1 MPPKQPVRG
10 KITVDIHA
18 RPDEPDLAAAQRRDA
33 STRTHAGP
41 DDALSP
47 TVTLR
52 HGMPLDEAGLDAI
65 TPAPVLTIKPTETAA
80 ARPTTESMPLAHYWI
95 SADITLAPANEHGV
109 RIHKGRQYV
118 DVAEGGIVE
127 VAPIAATGQLRARLP
142 SELHPSGPV
151 LVRDP
156 TSHLWEPLEV
166 APITFALSAAR
177 LQGFRTALDFTGI
190 TPGDDGLFRLD
201 GKLYVVIDNHAY
213 QTLHDLD
220 ASTAL
225 TPVMRIV
232 RIEDPVAGATDNRY
246 VATRPG
252 RSQAIVFDPVDGWVG
267 VNVPGAGGMQ
277 REQGSQPSSWK
288 DHFSSALNRL
298 KSPAARVRKLY
309 PALTEAQVTVLV
321 RSFGTEAAALLTRQ
335 EADYRTLKNELAAW
349 SRDNTATSTQGSGP
363 EWMASVANDIKRC
376 WRQETAALKIVFA
389 DEHPALPRLTVDL
402 ANVRT
407 LELDSLTWSDAADAF
422 LNRFSDLSR
431 LVVNRS
437 TLDKLPVA
445 NTAMRNLITLDLG
458 GNQIRLD
465 QRSAARLARLQ
476 RLRHID
482 LSGNPLGRTP
492 DFAAMDQLQTLNL
505 SNTGIEQW
513 PTGLHRQS
521 GLTLV
526 DLRHNQ
532 LSEVPEAVLNPPAD
546 QLPASAR
553 INGVTRLEGN
563 RFAADCWKSLEAFWE
578 RVGADHPDLVSRAHP
593 AAFRLDA
600 DIPEVGLIR
609 RLHPDKDAQ
618 TARVYLMG
626 LDEATRNGLAGR
638 VEALEHIDVQL
649 KEYVEN
655 ASTAHPR
662 FKLWRQ
668 EVVETLR
675 QCWLDKSADT
685 LTLPKGLGP
694 LPALQADFSHVR
706 TLVLRTVDW
715 SDAGDLFLR
724 SFNSLESLSIT
735 HCGLKF
741 LPDSVGEMSKLTQL
755 DLSSNSLVLDEQA
768 AARIS
773 GLSRLTTLD
782 LSANPLDVIPD
793 FSAMTQ
799 LEYLLLSDTGLNR
812 WPSGLH
818 DKTALKRLDL
828 RNNRLNE
835 VPAQFLDPAPE
846 QLLTIARINTVTALD
861 GSDFPSNYWRR
872 FDDYWRRVN
881 EVDPELLTSG
891 PDDIIFD
898 SENSQAQRYRR
909 LYPRKNIKQCREYLW
924 SLEEDAASARL
935 TGLEQDFSGL
945 KRQLDD
951 WVYSGAG
958 NLMGYIPANQLAA
971 NANSRRDRLKASE
984 RIISCWR
991 QETPQKLAF
1000 DRTPIGL
1007 ELDLSGLRL
1016 PSLPDIDVDFS
1027 HVGSLKL
1034 NNMDLRASPEGFL
1047 TRFRH
1052 VRWLYLSR
1060 NQLRELPPAIG
1071 EMHGLTRLSLDNNQ
1085 LSLTAETARV
1095 LSERTTLRAL
1105 NLQDNPRLGI
1115 CPDFSRITDMRH
1127 LDLANTGIDTFPAG
1141 IAEQPLLDT
1150 FNLSNNRI
1158 VDIPDAVIA
1167 PTNERL
1173 PHTVRINNVTNVR
1186 NNLLSDATLARINQ
1200 YNERLLQA
1208 ETPLSGPNNLVDT
1221 ARGHVPAAI
1230 HTTAADPMAR
1240 WTKGMAA
1247 DAVQARRIQW
1257 QALEAQQG
1265 SGGLFDTLERLLL
1278 PESAGRADLQQRV
1291 WKLIDSISEN
1301 SERSENLRREVFD
1314 RAGEATC
1321 CDRAAFTFANL
1332 ETRVMMHHAL
1342 AQAGDREQGPAL
1354 FQLSR
1359 ALFRLH
1365 EIDTLAAADIAQREA
1380 AIAESRTPEEARRL
1394 PAPQIP
1400 EEVEI
1405 RLFYRHALRDRLL
1418 LPGQPERMG
1427 FGRLVNVSD
1436 EQVNAAH
1443 QSVLALDNSVQEF
1456 QALVAREFWQKFITN
1471 KYQVDFE
1478 TQRQP
1483 FQDRQAALDDL
1494 HAANELAPDDYQ
1506 TQSNSLQAS
1515 WIVAESAL
1523 IETLTRQELA
1533 GYPTGSAV
1541 EEAAGT
1547 TV

>member
-1 MPPKQPVRG
+1 M
-10 KITVDIHA
+10 
-18 RPDEPDLAAAQRRDA
+18 
-33 STRTHAGP
+33 
-41 DDALSP
+41 
-47 TVTLR
+47 
-52 HGMPLDEAGLDAI
+52 
-65 TPAPVLTIKPTETAA
+65 
-80 ARPTTESMPLAHYWI
+80 
-95 SADITLAPANEHGV
+95 
-109 RIHKGRQYV
+109 
-118 DVAEGGIVE
+118 
-127 VAPIAATGQLRARLP
+127 
-142 SELHPSGPV
+142 
-151 LVRDP
+151 
-156 TSHLWEPLEV
+156 
-166 APITFALSAAR
+166 
-177 LQGFRTALDFTGI
+177 
-190 TPGDDGLFRLD
+190 
-201 GKLYVVIDNHAY
+201 
-213 QTLHDLD
+213 
-220 ASTAL
+220 
-225 TPVMRIV
+225 
-232 RIEDPVAGATDNRY
+232 
-246 VATRPG
+246 
-252 RSQAIVFDPVDGWVG
+252 
-267 VNVPGAGGMQ
+267 
-277 REQGSQPSSWK
+277 
-288 DHFSSALNRL
+288 
-298 KSPAARVRKLY
+298 
-309 PALTEAQVTVLV
+309 TEAQVTALV
-321 RSFGTEAAALLTRQ
+321 RSFGTEAATLLTRQ

-349 SRDNTATSTQGSGP
+349 SRDSTATSTQGSGP

-389 DEHPALPRLTVDL
+389 DEHPTLPRLTVDL

-445 NTAMRNLITLDLG
+445 NTAMRNLITLDLS

-465 QRSAARLARLQ
+465 QRSAARLAGLQ

-546 QLPASAR
+546 QLPARAR

-563 RFAADCWKSLEAFWE
+563 RFAADCWKSLEGFWE
-578 RVGADHPDLVSRAHP
+578 RVGADHPELVSRAHP

-626 LDEATRNGLAGR
+626 LDEATRYGLAGR
-638 VEALEHIDVQL
+638 VEALERIDVQL

-685 LTLPKGLGP
+685 LTLPKALGP

-706 TLVLRTVDW
+706 ALVLRTVDW
-715 SDAGDLFLR
+715 SDAGDMFLR
-724 SFNSLESLSIT
+724 SFTSLESLSIT
-735 HCGLKF
+735 HCGLKS
-741 LPDSVGEMSKLTQL
+741 LPDNVGEMSKLTQL
-755 DLSSNSLVLDEQA
+755 DLSSNTLVLDEQA

-828 RNNRLNE
+828 RNNSLNE

-846 QLLTIARINTVTALD
+846 QLLTIARINSVTALD
-861 GSDFPSNYWRR
+861 GNDFPSNYWRR

-891 PDDIIFD
+891 PDDVIFD

-945 KRQLDD
+945 KRQLND

-1141 IAEQPLLDT
+1141 IVDQPLLDT
-1150 FNLSNNRI
+1150 FDLSNNRI

-1221 ARGHVPAAI
+1221 ARGHVPAANHAI
-1230 HTTAADPMAR
+1230 AADPMAR

-1247 DAVQARRIQW
+1247 DDVQARRIQW

-1365 EIDTLAAADIAQREA
+1365 EVDTLAAADIAQREA

-1436 EQVNAAH
+1436 EHVNAAH

-1533 GYPTGSAV
+1533 GYPTGSTV

-1547 TV
+1547 TA